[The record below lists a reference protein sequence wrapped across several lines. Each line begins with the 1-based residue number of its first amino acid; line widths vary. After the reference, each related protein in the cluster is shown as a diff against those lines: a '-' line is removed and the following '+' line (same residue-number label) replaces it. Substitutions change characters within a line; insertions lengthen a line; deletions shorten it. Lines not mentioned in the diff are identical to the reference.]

1 MKTQIFP
8 PPGTPAT
15 SGFKIPSTLLIVGGV
30 AIAAALI
37 YFLIIKPKKKE
48 DGTLQKTYSAD

>member
-8 PPGTPAT
+8 PPGTPT
-15 SGFKIPSTLLIVGGV
+15 PSGFKIPSTLLIVGGV

-37 YFLIIKPKKKE
+37 YFLIIKSKKKN
-48 DGTLQKTYSAD
+48 GTSEKIYSAD